1 MRHNAAVIENPDRF
15 NAAIAAFDAANS
27 ADPNSE
33 RDGEAEHPKELVYA
47 RRMSTMLERYAP
59 DASEAVRLAVRCQHI
74 RRWEIPR
81 DQFPKTPEGYRAWRK
96 RLMDFHAEV
105 AGRIL
110 EAVGYDAEAVAHV
123 LALIRKE
130 RLKRDPDAQLVED
143 VVDLVFLEHYLERF
157 VADHPEYDEAKLA
170 DILKKTWAKM
180 SERGRAAALK
190 LVKLPEAL
198 KPMIAR
204 AVGGPARPGAAG
216 AGAPKAQ

>member
-1 MRHNAAVIENPDRF
+1 MRPIEDPARF

-27 ADPNSE
+27 ADPNRE
-33 RDGEAEHPKELVYA
+33 HDGRLEDPKELVYA
-47 RRMSTMLERYAP
+47 RRMSTMLQRFAP
-59 DASEAVRLAVRCQHI
+59 DAPEAVRLAVRCQHI

-81 DQFPKTPEGYRAWRK
+81 DQYPKTPEGYRAWRK
-96 RLMDFHAEV
+96 RLMDFHAEI

-110 EAVGYDAEAVAHV
+110 EAVGYEADAVAHV
-123 LALIRKE
+123 QALIRKE

-157 VADHPEYDEAKLA
+157 VADHPEYDEPKLA

-180 SERGRAAALK
+180 SPRGHEAALK

-198 KPMIAR
+198 KPVILR
-204 AVGGPARPGAAG
+204 AVGGTA
-216 AGAPKAQ
+216 

>member
-1 MRHNAAVIENPDRF
+1 MRPIEDPARF

-27 ADPNSE
+27 ADPNRE
-33 RDGEAEHPKELVYA
+33 HDGRLDDPKALVYA
-47 RRMSTMLERYAP
+47 RRMSEMLQRFAP
-59 DASEAVRLAVRCQHI
+59 DAPEAVRLAVRCQHI

-81 DQFPKTPEGYRAWRK
+81 DRYPKTPEGYRAWRK

-123 LALIRKE
+123 QALVRKE
-130 RLKRDPDAQLVED
+130 RLKRDPDSQLVED

-180 SERGRAAALK
+180 SPRGHEAALSR
-190 LVKLPEAL
+190 LKLPETL
-198 KPMIAR
+198 KPVVLR
-204 AVGGPARPGAAG
+204 AVGGST
-216 AGAPKAQ
+216 